1 MSLGLRAD
9 LGGTSGSVTINGAD
23 KLVINQAGNV
33 TATTFTGALVGNAST
48 ATALSTATGTAPS
61 YAARAWI
68 SFNGQNNT
76 SNIADATNT
85 NRYIFGQGAG
95 YNGNVTSVLRQ
106 AAGQYVVSFSTPMPD
121 ANYGFALS
129 VHHLTGS
136 TPSVACSAFSVTA
149 NSIGVFTYYTYVN
162 NTYADLPMISVTIFR

>member
-9 LGGTSGSVTINGAD
+9 PTNTSGVISVAGVD
-23 KLVINQAGNV
+23 QVVITNASNV
-33 TATTFTGALVGNAST
+33 VATTFTGALVGNAST

-61 YAARAWI
+61 FGARAWV

-76 SNIADATNT
+76 SNVADATNT
-85 NRYIFGQGAG
+85 TRYIFGQGAG

-106 AAGQYVVSFSTPMPD
+106 ATGQYVVSFSTPMSD

-129 VHHLTGS
+129 AHHLTGS

-162 NTYADLPMISVTIFR
+162 NTYVDLPMISVTVFR